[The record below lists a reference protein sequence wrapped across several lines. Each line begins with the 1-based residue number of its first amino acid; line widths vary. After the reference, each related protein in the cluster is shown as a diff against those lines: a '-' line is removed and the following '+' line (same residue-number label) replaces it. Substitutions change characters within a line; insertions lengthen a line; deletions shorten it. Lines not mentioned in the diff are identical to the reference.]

1 MPDGSPSGR
10 IRQPGPAVPVSSPPV
25 PCMISLRRATR
36 LSTAIVFAAALPAT
50 LPAQQR
56 LTSPKEF
63 FGHDI
68 GADYE
73 LPNYTRLHAYF
84 VKLANE
90 SDRVVL
96 DTIGLTEEGRPQI
109 MAIVT
114 SAENHKNLARYQ
126 EIARKLA
133 LAEGIDSLEAKRLAK
148 EGKVIFW
155 IDGGLHATEVLGAQ
169 QLMESLWQLTS
180 RTDEE
185 TQRILNDCIILMV
198 HANPDGMELVSDWY
212 MKESDKLRRTT
223 GTIPRLY
230 EKYAGHDNNRDSYM
244 NALKETTNISRAM
257 FIEWHPQIM
266 YNHHQTGPTGTVM
279 AAPPYRDPANYW
291 FHPAMITGLDLVGAA
306 LNHRFVT
313 ENKPGLTFRAG
324 SNYSTWWNGGLRT
337 VAYYHNIIGIL
348 TETIGNPTPMRVSLV
363 PDRQMRSAGLPLPIE
378 PQVWRF
384 RQSIDYSVT
393 ANYAF
398 LDLASRYRERFLF
411 DRWRMGMDQIEKG
424 KKDTWTVSPKRY
436 AELMDSIAK
445 DRSAST
451 EAGRAGG
458 PRGGGAASPG
468 SAVVNDRYM
477 SVLKKPANR
486 DPRGYI
492 MSSAQNDFPTATKFV
507 QALQKSGVQVH
518 RATSSFSTNGKSYP
532 AGSWVIQTAQA
543 FRSHALDMFEPQDHP
558 NDFRYPGGPPIPPYD
573 NAGWTLAFQMGIQF
587 DRALNAISGPFEL
600 VKDVTMMP
608 TGIVAK
614 GKAGYFIHPDVN
626 DAATVANRLAQSKI
640 KASRSP
646 VAFTDGN
653 TKWPAGTWFVP
664 AGGAADAVVAKAGK
678 DLGVN
683 FAAAN
688 SKPSGLQPVQPL
700 RIGLVDRYGGNMP
713 SGWTRLILE
722 KFEFGYS
729 SVYPMEVDAGNL
741 KAKYDVLVMT
751 DGIFSA
757 QAGPGAGFGGSPDT
771 TLIPPEYRKQL
782 GRLSAEKSAPQL
794 KTFVEAGGRIV
805 AIGSSI
811 NVGKAMGLPI
821 ENYLTE
827 ANGRAYAG
835 EKYYIPGSLLEVKVD
850 TSLTI
855 ATGMNPRPSVMFD
868 NSPVMKLGSDAAAK
882 GVRALAVFDSSTP
895 LTSGWAWGQE
905 LLKGGV
911 AMAEATMGKG
921 TLWLFGPEILFR
933 SQSHGTY
940 KLFLNALD
948 GGFQRPVKPL
958 Q

>member
-1 MPDGSPSGR
+1 MTN
-10 IRQPGPAVPVSSPPV
+10 
-25 PCMISLRRATR
+25 LRRASR
-36 LSTAIVFAAALPAT
+36 LTAALLLAAT
-50 LPAQQR
+50 LPANLSAQPR

-73 LPNYTRLHAYF
+73 LPNYTKLHAYF
-84 VKLANE
+84 AKLAGE

-109 MAIVT
+109 MAIVSSPENHRNLSKYKDIARRLSLGEGVD
-114 SAENHKNLARYQ
+114 SAEAR
-126 EIARKLA
+126 
-133 LAEGIDSLEAKRLAK
+133 RLAN

-169 QLMESLWQLTS
+169 QLMETLWQFTS

-337 VAYYHNIIGIL
+337 VAYYHNVIGIL

-363 PDRQMRSAGLPLPIE
+363 PDRQLRNAGLPLPIE
-378 PQVWRF
+378 PQTWLF
-384 RQSIDYSVT
+384 RQSVDYSVS

-398 LDLASRYRERFLF
+398 LDLASRFRERFLY
-411 DRWRMGMDQIEKG
+411 DRWRMAMDQIGKG
-424 KKDTWTVSPKRY
+424 KKDSWTVSPKRH
-436 AELMDSIAK
+436 AALIETITK
-445 DRSAST
+445 DRAGQSA
-451 EAGRAGG
+451 EQGRAGG
-458 PRGGGAASPG
+458 PRGGGGAGSIG
-468 SAVVNDRYM
+468 SAVANDRYM
-477 SVLKKPANR
+477 AELRKPEHR

-492 MSSAQNDFPTATKFV
+492 LSAAQNDFPTATKFV
-507 QALQKSGVQVH
+507 QALQKSGVQVQ

-532 AGSWVIQTAQA
+532 QGSWVILTSQA
-543 FRSHALDMFEPQDHP
+543 FRSHVLDMFEPQDHP

-573 NAGWTLAFQMGIQF
+573 NAGWTLAFQMGVQF
-587 DRALNAISGPFEL
+587 DRALEAVSGPFEV
-600 VKDVTMMP
+600 VKDVTTMP
-608 TGIVAK
+608 AGVIAK
-614 GKAGYFIHPDVN
+614 GKAGYYMHPEVN
-626 DAATVANRLAQSKI
+626 DAATVANRLASAKV
-640 KASRSP
+640 KAQRLP
-646 VAFTDGN
+646 TAFTDGN
-653 TKWPAGTWFVP
+653 TAWPAGTWFVP
-664 AGGAADAVVAKAGK
+664 AGGAADAVVAKAASE
-678 DLGVN
+678 LGVN

-688 SKPSGLQPVQPL
+688 SKPAGGQPVTPL
-700 RIGLVDRYGGNMP
+700 RVGLIDRYGGSMP
-713 SGWTRLILE
+713 SGWTRLVLE
-722 KFEFGYS
+722 KFEYPFAV
-729 SVYPMEVDAGNL
+729 VYPQEIDAGNL
-741 KAKYDVLVMT
+741 KAKYDVLVFT
-751 DGIFSA
+751 DGAISA
-757 QAGPGAGFGGSPDT
+757 AAGPGAGFGGSPDT
-771 TLIPPEYRKQL
+771 TLIPAEYRRQL
-782 GRLSAEKSAPQL
+782 GRVSTERSVPQI
-794 KTFVEAGGRIV
+794 KTFLEAGGRV
-805 AIGSSI
+805 VTIGSSI
-811 NVGKAMGLPI
+811 ALGKLVGLPI
-821 ENYLTE
+821 ENYMAE
-827 ANGRAYAG
+827 ANGRGYAS
-835 EKYYIPGSLLEVKVD
+835 EKYYIPGSLLEVAVD
-850 TSLTI
+850 TSITI

-868 NSPVMKLGSDAAAK
+868 NSPVMKLGPDAAAK
-882 GVRALAVFDSSTP
+882 GIRVVGTFDTATP

-911 AMAEATMGKG
+911 AMAEAQVGKG

-933 SQSHGTY
+933 SQPHGTY
-940 KLFLNALD
+940 KLFLNALN